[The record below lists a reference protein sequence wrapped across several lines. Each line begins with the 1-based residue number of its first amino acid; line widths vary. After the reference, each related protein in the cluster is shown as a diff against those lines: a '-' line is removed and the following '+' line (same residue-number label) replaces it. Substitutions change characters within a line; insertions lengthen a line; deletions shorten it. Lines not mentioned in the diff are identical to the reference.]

1 MYVIPEIIIF
11 AGIVGL
17 VFIVLGIVSLISAAV
32 ANKDNPQ
39 DLEKKSNK
47 LRIIKDILLTLG
59 AVLAGLSFGVLV
71 LMLLP

>member
-11 AGIVGL
+11 AGIAGL
-17 VFIVLGIVSLISAAV
+17 IFIVLGIVSLISAAV

-59 AVLAGLSFGVLV
+59 ALLAGLSFGVLV